1 MNYKN
6 ISLPYPVL
14 GISDDIYPLL
24 KEGECIRFAEP
35 EKTPTDFVFHINLK
49 HENED
54 IHQLIR
60 DGKAEYACEIRCNQ
74 TFLRRCI
81 TSSSPF
87 FDVTLS
93 RREVQGRVNF
103 TCFVVAKE
111 PIHGYNNS
119 LFNTD
124 YRGFTFDLEKGDL
137 LVIFPQAYY
146 NTEIKYDKLFAA
158 GSFMQIIEAE
168 QGETDT
174 KFNLDEDRIMIELPH
189 ELFVQYE
196 LCGNKFPEIVH
207 SSLVHNALVYALLRL
222 DEYKDSGKLWAD
234 SLLHRLG
241 TEPALQQYDY
251 ADVEDVFALAD
262 ALLQNPYARLMNS
275 LENLDDR
282 LTSPSSLE
290 EDE

>member
-24 KEGECIRFAEP
+24 KDGECIRFAEP

-74 TFLRRCI
+74 TFLRRCT

-87 FDVTLS
+87 FDITLS

-103 TCFVVAKE
+103 TCFVAAKE
-111 PIHGYNNS
+111 PILGYNNS

-124 YRGFTFDLEKGDL
+124 YRGFSFDLEKGDL
-137 LVIFPQAYY
+137 LVVFPQAYY

-189 ELFVQYE
+189 DLFVQYE

-207 SSLVHNALVYALLRL
+207 SSLVHNALVYALLHL
-222 DEYKDSGKLWAD
+222 EDYENSGKLWAD
-234 SLLHRLG
+234 SLLHRLK
-241 TEPALQQYDY
+241 TEPMLTQYDY
-251 ADVEDVFALAD
+251 RDKDDIFALAD
-262 ALLQNPYARLMNS
+262 ALLQKPYERLMNS
-275 LENLDDR
+275 LENLDER
-282 LTSPSSLE
+282 LTSPTSIE